1 MLDAL
6 PPIQLGF
13 VIFHELVHVVG
24 KVGDETG
31 MYSEGVLA
39 TSRPQIARLTA
50 EAYMFYVLEVAC
62 VRESTVKE

>member
-1 MLDAL
+1 MLGAL

-24 KVGDETG
+24 KVVDETG
-31 MYSEGVLA
+31 MYEGVLA
-39 TSRPQIARLTA
+39 TSRPHIARLTA

-62 VRESTVKE
+62 ERDSTVKE